1 MLVLRDLPKDFT
13 PQQVTAAFS
22 NFAGFKAFRP
32 VPGRNMGFVDYEDEN
47 AAAVARESMNGSS
60 MGDATIK
67 VTFQKPM

>member
-13 PQQVTAAFS
+13 PAQTSAAFAQ
-22 NFAGFKAFRP
+22 FPGFKAFRP

-47 AAAVARESMNGSS
+47 AAAVARETMNGSLL
-60 MGDATIK
+60 GDATIK